1 MGACGN
7 ALKQKQTVKNER
19 NASEGKED
27 DFSKAPTTP
36 LNNILRCNCSPK
48 KEHSYL
54 LFLLSFFFFFLFTNE
69 TSSIIH
75 YLPLNL
81 PFYFFL
87 DSLVFLLCYQ
97 FSDGPITATILA
109 KNINIH
115 ASKSNDTR
123 KYIFL
128 SCFGGAGLVIIYIM
142 SAMF

>member
-1 MGACGN
+1 MNVMQAKEKKMIFQRHLLRRLTTFCGAI
-7 ALKQKQTVKNER
+7 ARLKR
-19 NASEGKED
+19 N
-27 DFSKAPTTP
+27 
-36 LNNILRCNCSPK
+36 
-48 KEHSYL
+48 SYL